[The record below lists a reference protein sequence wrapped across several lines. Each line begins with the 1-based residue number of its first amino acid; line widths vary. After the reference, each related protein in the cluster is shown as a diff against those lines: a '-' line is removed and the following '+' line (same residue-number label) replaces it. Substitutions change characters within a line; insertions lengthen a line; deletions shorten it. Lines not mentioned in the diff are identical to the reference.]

1 MRTILRSKDFSCPSC
16 VSKIETDLN
25 SLDGVE
31 QAKVHFSTGRI
42 EVVHDRDAVSVTD
55 LVERVRKLGYESSP
69 SPF

>member
-1 MRTILRSKDFSCPSC
+1 MRED
-16 VSKIETDLN
+16 TDLN

-55 LVERVRKLGYESSP
+55 LVERVRQLGYESSP

>member
-25 SLDGVE
+25 RVDGVE

-42 EVVHDRDAVSVTD
+42 EVHHDADAVSVND

>member
-25 SLDGVE
+25 SVEGVE
-31 QAKVHFSTGRI
+31 QARVHFSTGRI
-42 EVVHDRDAVSVTD
+42 EVQHDRDTVSVND